1 MFYVEEGI
9 DDGKGFNRNIVE
21 CKLKVRKPRFG
32 KVERFNRNIVEC
44 KYVYAG
50 KWFECSY
57 RFNRNIVECKWQYN
71 AGSSQVS

>member
-1 MFYVEEGI
+1 MQEQEALTM
-9 DDGKGFNRNIVE
+9 KMEGFNRNIVE

-50 KWFECSY
+50 K
-57 RFNRNIVECKWQYN
+57 
-71 AGSSQVS
+71 